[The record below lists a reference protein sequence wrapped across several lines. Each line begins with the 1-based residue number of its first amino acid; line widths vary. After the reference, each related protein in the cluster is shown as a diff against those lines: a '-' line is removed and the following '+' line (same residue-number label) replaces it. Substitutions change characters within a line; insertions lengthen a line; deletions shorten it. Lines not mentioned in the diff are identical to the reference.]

1 MSEPQLRAALRAR
14 EPLAPDPEAV
24 LGGAR
29 RKIRRRR
36 MASVAAAVVVTVGGL
51 GVAATTLRPPAE
63 EPRLPV
69 AAPSSAAVS
78 APDLPFRFDVRGYTL
93 VSWRLD
99 SGGTQ
104 ADYAATGSVVT
115 ITASDTDPDVAE
127 EPNGRTVVHGV
138 AATTGESGSGVSRV
152 SWQVS
157 PGKWLQV
164 RGEGSAPEMA
174 ALAEDVVAGPV
185 PAPAELK
192 SLQAPAGLRLV
203 SWDHAAEYD
212 VAQLC
217 PEAADDPLCV
227 TVTVSLVQVPSV
239 SSRPSLRS
247 SAKPSAT
254 TAASS
259 PELPKATTQAPA
271 QTEAP
276 VTRRI
281 GAYQVEVTSAA
292 TDRSVLTAI
301 AASVVLG

>member
-185 PAPAELK
+185 PAGGAEVVAGTGRAAAGVVGPRGGVRRGAAVPRGGGRPALRDGDGVVGAGAVG
-192 SLQAPAGLRLV
+192 LVAAVPAVVGETV
-203 SWDHAAEYD
+203 GDHRGVVARAAESHD
-212 VAQLC
+212 AG
-217 PEAADDPLCV
+217 
-227 TVTVSLVQVPSV
+227 
-239 SSRPSLRS
+239 SR
-247 SAKPSAT
+247 
-254 TAASS
+254 
-259 PELPKATTQAPA
+259 
-271 QTEAP
+271 
-276 VTRRI
+276 RR
-281 GAYQVEVTSAA
+281 
-292 TDRSVLTAI
+292 RRHP
-301 AASVVLG
+301 